1 MQHVLARSRDGRGND
16 TFRVDVLDAGH
27 VRTEFGCDVSETIGG
42 TIGGTIGIALDK
54 PVVPVGGVL
63 VAAGVTGRK
72 HLHRQ
77 G

>member
-1 MQHVLARSRDGRGND
+1 MQHVLARSRDGRPRGND

-27 VRTEFGCDVSETIGG
+27 VRTEFGCDVSE